1 MKEDFYMKLIDAGK
15 LAKELATK
23 MHACDKFSDEWMAYY
38 SAIHTVHAQPKVCD
52 EEPAM
57 TLFDLL
63 DKMSDLTST
72 VRIHYGESYD
82 HVLKMRAY
90 ECLTTLNRKL
100 LNAAIETFDLL
111 EANTIDVYLAVEL

>member
-1 MKEDFYMKLIDAGK
+1 MKLIDADK

-23 MHACDKFSDEWMAYY
+23 MHAYDKFSDEWMAYY
-38 SAIHTVHAQPKVCD
+38 NAIHTVNTQPKVCD

-63 DKMSDLTST
+63 DRLNDLTST
-72 VRIHYGESYD
+72 VRIHYGDSYGD
-82 HVLKMRAY
+82 TLRMRAY
-90 ECLTTLNRKL
+90 ECLSTLNRKL
-100 LNAAIETFDLL
+100 LNATIETFDLL